1 MVQWSRLSIYTVG
14 GIGSTP
20 GWETKISHATR
31 FGQNVK
37 KKKSL
42 SPFLALPSFI
52 PFCVLLFYKFL
63 EAFKSPGDSAAR
75 LILIQ

>member
-1 MVQWSRLSIYTVG
+1 MRLSIHTAG
-14 GIGSTP
+14 GIGLIP
-20 GWETKISHATR
+20 GQGTKISHAAS
-31 FGQNVK
+31 FGQTMLKK

-42 SPFLALPSFI
+42 SPFLGLLSFI

-63 EAFKSPGDSAAR
+63 EAFKSPGDSAAM